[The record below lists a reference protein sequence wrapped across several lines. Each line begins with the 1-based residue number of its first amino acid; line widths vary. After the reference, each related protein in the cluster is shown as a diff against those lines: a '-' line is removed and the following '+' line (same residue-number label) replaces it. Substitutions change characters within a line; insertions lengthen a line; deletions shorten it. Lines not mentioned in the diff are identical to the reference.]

1 MTLTQHAMTDGDRAR
16 VAAAVTKAELA
27 SAGEIVTIITPRS
40 DIYRDV
46 ALGWSAFV
54 ALLALAALE
63 LAPDFY
69 IALVDRVLGLW
80 ASDWT
85 PRAVLGLALTVA
97 TLKFLGML
105 LLMAWFP
112 LRLWL
117 TPKPIKAARVHARA
131 LTCFR
136 VGAQSRTTGRTGIL
150 IYLSLA
156 EHRAEII
163 ADEAIAAK
171 VAPEVWGDAMH
182 AMLEHLRE
190 GRVADGMI
198 AGVEQVGAVL
208 AQHFPRADDDSNEL
222 PDRLIEV

>member
-1 MTLTQHAMTDGDRAR
+1 MIPDLTAQDHAR
-16 VAAAVTKAELA
+16 VAAAVTQAELA
-27 SAGEIVTIITPRS
+27 SAGEIVTIVTARS
-40 DIYRDV
+40 DSYRDV

-80 ASDWT
+80 ASDWS
-85 PRAVLGLALTVA
+85 PRAVLGLALVVA

-105 LLMAWFP
+105 LILAWYHP
-112 LRLWL
+112 LRLFL
-117 TPKPIKAARVHARA
+117 TPGPVKASRVHARA

-182 AMLEHLRE
+182 AMLGHLRR

-198 AGVEQVGAVL
+198 AAVEQVGAVL
-208 AQHFPRADDDSNEL
+208 AEHFPRAADDSNEL